1 METPLAPP
9 YTNRPSAVPG
19 EPMDLR
25 TGVLESEQ
33 TLDGPTT
40 AWAPPA
46 PDAPS
51 PRRRGRFG
59 AGVMVGVAL
68 TGAAVGGYAAGQ
80 QDTPPAPAAVPDV
93 SSDVAADPVSV
104 STGTIGDLVEAARP
118 SVVAVRQDVVETGP
132 SGATRRGQAAGTG
145 FVLSADGYIVTNDH
159 VVAGGDSP
167 VVTFADGT
175 TEQATIVA
183 GDPSRDLAVL
193 KVDRTDL
200 VPLAVG
206 DSDELRL
213 GDQLIAIGYAL
224 DLNGE
229 PSVTAGILS
238 ATNRTITE
246 QNGTQLVNL
255 LQTDTAINP
264 GNSGGP
270 LLNGRGEVVG
280 INTAIA
286 GRAQNIGFAIAI
298 TPVMDIIDEL
308 RGGNVPG
315 RALLGVS
322 MQPTGV
328 GPGAEIVEVTLGS
341 GAADGGLRVGDVIV
355 AVDGVAI
362 TDPTSLGAAIAGFQ
376 PGDTITVTVERG
388 ASTQEFTVTL
398 GTRPT

>member
-1 METPLAPP
+1 
-9 YTNRPSAVPG
+9 
-19 EPMDLR
+19 
-25 TGVLESEQ
+25 
-33 TLDGPTT
+33 
-40 AWAPPA
+40 
-46 PDAPS
+46 
-51 PRRRGRFG
+51 
-59 AGVMVGVAL
+59 
-68 TGAAVGGYAAGQ
+68 
-80 QDTPPAPAAVPDV
+80 
-93 SSDVAADPVSV
+93 VSV
-104 STGTIGDLVEAARP
+104 STGTIGDLVQAARP

-376 PGDTITVTVERG
+376 PGETITVTVERG
-388 ASTQEFTVTL
+388 TSTQEFTITL